1 MQRNGRFLAALMLV
15 AAACSSGDEAAEQP
29 SADDAEPAAMAES
42 PDTTDAAL
50 WAHLQDEGY
59 TSWALWPGKGELY
72 EGVEPHG
79 MLLTTY
85 VNALALDALTNG
97 SGSMPGGA
105 VIVKENYTPEG
116 TLAAITVMKKVPGY
130 APEHADWFWAKYFP
144 DGTAEVSGRV
154 EMCQVCHSAQR
165 SADYL
170 FTARPQ

>member
-1 MQRNGRFLAALMLV
+1 MQRNGRYLAALIAC
-15 AAACSSGDEAAEQP
+15 AAACAPGDEAVEQSYAEET
-29 SADDAEPAAMAES
+29 DPAVMAVS

-72 EGVEPHG
+72 QGVEPHG

-85 VNALALDALTNG
+85 VNALALDALRNG
-97 SGSMPGGA
+97 AGVMPEGA
-105 VIVKENYTPEG
+105 VIVKENYTPDG
-116 TLAAITVMKKVPGY
+116 TLAALTVMKKVAGY
-130 APEHADWFWAKYFP
+130 AAEHADWFWAKYFP
-144 DGTAEVSGRV
+144 DGTAEASGRV